1 MYYSFLY
8 LIFPNFRLERDS
20 KLSELEERADALQ
33 DGSAQFEKQA
43 GALKNK
49 FWLENLKSMIAMG
62 VVAVIVLGLLYW
74 HFSAPAAPPA
84 YAPPPPAA
92 APAPAALPDRLS
104 NINGLS
110 VTRQKPVNLPKDLRL
125 PSGITLSHPRG
136 IQNQPPPPRS
146 RYNPPPAPA
155 PVPETER
162 KQKVSLELTVE
173 QMEAL
178 KTLGYL

>member
-1 MYYSFLY
+1 MIISGYFQVEYSFLY

-74 HFSAPAAPPA
+74 HFATPAAPPA

-92 APAPAALPDRLS
+92 VAIITGEKVLQLEWANVRASINDYLS
-104 NINGLS
+104 
-110 VTRQKPVNLPKDLRL
+110 
-125 PSGITLSHPRG
+125 
-136 IQNQPPPPRS
+136 
-146 RYNPPPAPA
+146 
-155 PVPETER
+155 
-162 KQKVSLELTVE
+162 
-173 QMEAL
+173 
-178 KTLGYL
+178 